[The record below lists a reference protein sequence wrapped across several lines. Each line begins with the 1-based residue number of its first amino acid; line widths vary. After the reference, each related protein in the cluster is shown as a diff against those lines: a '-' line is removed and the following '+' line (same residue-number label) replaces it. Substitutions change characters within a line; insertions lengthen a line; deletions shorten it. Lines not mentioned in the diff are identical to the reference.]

1 VIDIHRLRR
10 KYSQLLPTLDER
22 TRRLFVAAEAKTLGR
37 RGVSALRAATGM
49 SPATIR
55 KGIRELESGSSPGE
69 GRVRRAGGG
78 RKRRVDQDPGLR
90 TALKRLVDPVTRGDP
105 MSSLRW
111 TALSTRRLARALT
124 AKRHPVS
131 HRIVA
136 ALLHEMGYS
145 LQSNKKTREGKKHP
159 DRNAQFEY
167 INRCVSVQ
175 MAKGQ
180 PAISVDTKKKEL
192 VGDFKN
198 GGQEWRPAGDPENV
212 RVHDFID
219 EELGKVAPYG
229 VYDLQRNQGWV
240 SLGIS
245 HDTASF
251 AVASIRRWWLRMGR
265 TAYPRARSLLIT
277 ADSGGSNGAR
287 TRLWKLELQKLAD
300 KTGLVISV
308 CHFPPGTSKWNK
320 IEHRMFCFITKNWRG
335 RPLLSHVAIVNLI
348 GSTTTSTGL
357 KIRCEIDRT
366 HYPSGVK
373 VSDAQMATIHLEPAE
388 FHGDWNYTIWPVSRR
403 RPTGS
408 W

>member
-1 VIDIHRLRR
+1 MIDIHRLRR

-300 KTGLVISV
+300 KTGLES
-308 CHFPPGTSKWNK
+308 
-320 IEHRMFCFITKNWRG
+320 G
-335 RPLLSHVAIVNLI
+335 RESSGAKAA
-348 GSTTTSTGL
+348 GL
-357 KIRCEIDRT
+357 DAPFEGRRT
-366 HYPSGVK
+366 WLT
-373 VSDAQMATIHLEPAE
+373 D
-388 FHGDWNYTIWPVSRR
+388 
-403 RPTGS
+403 PTGG
-408 W
+408 